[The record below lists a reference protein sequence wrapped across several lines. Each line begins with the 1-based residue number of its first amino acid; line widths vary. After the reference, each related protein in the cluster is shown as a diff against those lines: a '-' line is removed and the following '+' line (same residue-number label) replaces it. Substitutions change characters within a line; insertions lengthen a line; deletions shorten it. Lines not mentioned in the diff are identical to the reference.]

1 MSEKMEVVRIKPCDL
16 NKGQVFRLNYQY
28 KTELGDFVVLG
39 NSTANKLFVNEA
51 VPEEDSE
58 KFLQICCYE
67 GEAINDDTSPVAG
80 TSDYIYEKYGWTVWR
95 ILRDEYFKRRKKR
108 EKIKAKL
115 AACRYFKLIEE
126 YRRSEDSEISFHNAE
141 YVAYELEVIANN
153 TGRKT
158 VNNCVGIGTEYVFLL
173 GYLIGKGII
182 NIKEEQ
188 GDAATV

>member
-1 MSEKMEVVRIKPCDL
+1 MEVVRIKPCDL

-51 VPEEDSE
+51 VPEEDIE

>member
-1 MSEKMEVVRIKPCDL
+1 MNEISSDL
-16 NKGQVFRLNYQY
+16 R
-28 KTELGDFVVLG
+28 
-39 NSTANKLFVNEA
+39 
-51 VPEEDSE
+51 
-58 KFLQICCYE
+58 YE

-158 VNNCVGIGTEYVFLL
+158 VNNCVGIGTEYVS
-173 GYLIGKGII
+173 YLAI
-182 NIKEEQ
+182 
-188 GDAATV
+188 